1 MKLIIAMILCI
12 TITQA
17 CIFPLFKGLSKHR
30 HHHKCHK
37 FPPASSTPKP
47 IPIQHPTPAP
57 PINQP
62 QPPRPQ
68 APLRNNFILTLEY
81 ACR

>member
-17 CIFPLFKGLSKHR
+17 CFLPLLKGISKHK
-30 HHHKCHK
+30 HHK
-37 FPPASSTPKP
+37 FPSVPSVVNSCVTP
-47 IPIQHPTPAP
+47 TTTP
-57 PINQP
+57 PIYQP
-62 QPPRPQ
+62 QPPAHQ